1 LIENGFGF
9 KEAKGSHQLNFNAKI
24 NKTAIV
30 LVQGEKVLKKDNF

>member
-30 LVQGEKVLKKDNF
+30 LVHEGKVLKKGTF